1 MALFQL
7 KVVFPLVTKLFVY
20 SFFLIIFLI
29 SCKPKNNSEVSLPFY
44 NSADFTAKW
53 ININSDDYQKIHT
66 IERFS
71 FYDQNGNIFNSDSLK
86 GKIYVANFFFTIC
99 PSICP
104 KMTSNLGTIQS
115 TFSQEKDF
123 KIISFSVTPWIDSV
137 AKLKEYGLKHNINAT
152 NWRLLTGEKE
162 KIYTLGRKSF
172 FAEKTL
178 GLTKNS
184 TDFLHTETMVL
195 IDKKSRIRG
204 VYNATNPDE
213 IPRIT
218 EDIEILLKE

>member
-7 KVVFPLVTKLFVY
+7 RVVFPLVTKLFVY
-20 SFFLIIFLI
+20 SFFFIIFLI
-29 SCKPKNNSEVSLPFY
+29 SCNSKNNSEVSLPFY

-53 ININSDDYQKIHT
+53 INNNSDDYQKIHT

-71 FYDQNGNIFNSDSLK
+71 FHDQNGNIFNSDSLK

-104 KMTSNLGTIQS
+104 KMTSNLGILQS
-115 TFSQEKDF
+115 TFSQEKEF
-123 KIISFSVTPWIDSV
+123 KIVSFSVTPWIDSV
-137 AKLKEYGLKHNINAT
+137 AKLKEYGLKHNINAA
-152 NWRLLTGEKE
+152 NWRLLTGEKDQ
-162 KIYTLGRKSF
+162 IYTLGRKSF

-218 EDIEILLKE
+218 EDIDILLKE

>member
-20 SFFLIIFLI
+20 SFFFIIFLI
-29 SCKPKNNSEVSLPFY
+29 SCNSKNNSEVSLPFY

-213 IPRIT
+213 IPRIK
-218 EDIEILLKE
+218 EDIDILLKE

>member
-7 KVVFPLVTKLFVY
+7 RVVFPLVTKIFIY
-20 SFFLIIFLI
+20 SLIVIWFSS
-29 SCKPKNNSEVSLPFY
+29 SCKKDNKSESSLPFY
-44 NSADFTAKW
+44 NTADFTAKW
-53 ININSDDYQKIHT
+53 INNNADDYQKIHT
-66 IERFS
+66 IEHFS

-104 KMTSNLGTIQS
+104 KMTSNLGTLQS
-115 TFSQEKDF
+115 TFSQEKAF
-123 KIISFSVTPWIDSV
+123 KIVSFSVTPWIDSV
-137 AKLKEYGLKHNINAT
+137 AKLKKYSLKHNINAA

-162 KIYTLGRKSF
+162 QIYTLGRKSF

-178 GLTKNS
+178 GLTKNK

-204 VYNATNPDE
+204 VYSATNPDE

-218 EDIEILLKE
+218 EDIRTLLKE